1 MKLNQLETF
10 VHVATHGSFS
20 KAALVLGV
28 AQPALSRQV
37 RALETELREVLLLRH
52 GRGITLTDAGQRLF
66 AHGQEILGLV
76 AQAKTDILTQRDE
89 PSGKIIIAIPPTL
102 ARQVTPEIITAFRR
116 DMPRARLAV
125 VEGFSVVLTEWLL
138 TGRVDLALVHN
149 PEPLPAL
156 DITPL
161 RREPFRLISPA
172 KGAPGQ
178 PMTLQD
184 LARLDLI
191 MPQSG
196 NTFRTQVESAAA
208 MAGVQPRIRWEVS
221 SVPTILD
228 LVAAG
233 IGHAVLSENAVHAT
247 RQAHLFAITPFTD
260 TDIASTLCLVSL
272 ASKRPSPLMLRT
284 AALLRA
290 LVVAA

>member
-10 VHVATHGSFS
+10 VHVAKHGSFS

-52 GRGITLTDAGQRLF
+52 GRGIALTDAGQRLL
-66 AHGQEILGLV
+66 AHCQDILGMV
-76 AQAKTDILTQRDE
+76 AQAKTDMLTQRDE
-89 PSGKIIIAIPPTL
+89 PSGKIVIAIPPTL
-102 ARQVTPEIITAFRR
+102 ARQYTLDIIQGFRQ
-116 DMPRARLAV
+116 DMPKARLAV
-125 VEGFSVVLTEWLL
+125 VEGFSTVLTEWLL

-149 PEPLPAL
+149 PDPLPAL

-161 RREPFRLISPA
+161 RAEPFRLISPA
-172 KGAPGQ
+172 NAAPGQ
-178 PMTLQD
+178 TVSLQQ
-184 LARLDLI
+184 LAQIDLI
-191 MPQSG
+191 MPQRG

-208 MAGVQPRIRWEVS
+208 MAGVPLHIRWEVS

-233 IGHAVLSENAVHAT
+233 IGHAVLSANAVHAT
-247 RQAHLFAITPFTD
+247 RQTQLFAVTPFSD
-260 TDIASTLCLVSL
+260 ADIASMLCLVSL
-272 ASKRPSPLMLRT
+272 ANKRPGPLMLRT
-284 AALLRA
+284 ATLLRT
-290 LVVAA
+290 LVTQD